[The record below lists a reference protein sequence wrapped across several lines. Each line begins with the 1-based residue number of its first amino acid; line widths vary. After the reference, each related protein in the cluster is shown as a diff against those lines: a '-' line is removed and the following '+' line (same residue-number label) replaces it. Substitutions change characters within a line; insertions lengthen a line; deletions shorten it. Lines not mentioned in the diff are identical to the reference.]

1 MMASLENYRSYTALC
16 DYSLSC
22 IKMNLYFERN
32 DLDTKIL
39 NI

>member
-1 MMASLENYRSYTALC
+1 MASLDNYRSYIGLH

-32 DLDTKIL
+32 DIDTKIL
-39 NI
+39 NT